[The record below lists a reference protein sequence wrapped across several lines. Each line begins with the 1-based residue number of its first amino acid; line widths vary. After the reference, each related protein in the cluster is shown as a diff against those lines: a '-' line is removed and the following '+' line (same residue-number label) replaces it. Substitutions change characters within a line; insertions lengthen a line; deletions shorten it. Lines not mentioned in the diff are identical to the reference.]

1 MTPRPASPTSLLWAH
16 QIKRENGHL
25 LGRIQKLESA
35 NDQHEN
41 RLKHAESAAK
51 SHANQDMA
59 ALAERVKA
67 LDQSGIPERLAKVEK
82 DVMSKLVD
90 VQADTEAVILKVS
103 SMEKDEAMA
112 EEERRKAFNKDKAL
126 LKRLGEAEEN
136 LKKYEQLLERV
147 GRRVDEQSIGNIR
160 VRLDALSTQVGKEG
174 SEMKLMV
181 ESIIVLERANAELRS
196 ANDKLAIEVEK
207 LAAKSSAMAS
217 VSGQAASVPA
227 KKQAGKRAASDFEF
241 GEEAQTPQPSLKK
254 KKPSHKWAGGGA
266 DKDIIGQS
274 TDIKRTPRAVV
285 SPYNPVSKPAKKTA
299 QKPAAQPVLR
309 SAPRSAPKVI
319 SKPAS
324 KPMPKIVPPKQS
336 KKAAI
341 SQTRSKPT
349 ASKKAAPKK
358 GSAAAV
364 VANPRRLLD
373 GQPDRPIVRA
383 GKGWVE
389 VAVTPSE
396 SGEESEEEIYNV
408 KPTRGRSRKIQ
419 PAQEELEVA
428 NDTQREDRGVHERA
442 IQQKQQA
449 KPRANRTIDM
459 RPDAPSASEETYQPS
474 TAMRTVKAE
483 QGGRTSLPIF
493 NQPGCIISSPS
504 VSPHRPIERRDTK
517 DALLA
522 AVVGSASPPRQPT
535 AAVEVEWSP
544 PPAPRAQV
552 GRRRVIKVDEY

>member
-16 QIKRENGHL
+16 QIKRENSHL

-35 NDQHEN
+35 NDQHED
-41 RLKHAESAAK
+41 RLKHAEIAAN
-51 SHANQDMA
+51 SHASRDMVV
-59 ALAERVKA
+59 LAERVKA
-67 LDQSGIPERLAKVEK
+67 LDESGIPKLLAKVEE
-82 DVMSKLVD
+82 DVMSKLDD
-90 VQADTEAVILKVS
+90 VQAETRAVILKVS
-103 SMEKDEAMA
+103 SLEKDEAKA

-126 LKRLGEAEEN
+126 LKRLGEAEEI

-160 VRLDALSTQVGKEG
+160 VQLDALSAQVGKEG

-181 ESIIVLERANAELRS
+181 ESIIVLERANAELRN
-196 ANDKLAIEVEK
+196 ANNKLAIEVEK
-207 LAAKSSAMAS
+207 LAVKSAAIASANA
-217 VSGQAASVPA
+217 QAESVPA

-241 GEEAQTPQPSLKK
+241 GEEAQTPQPPLKK

-274 TDIKRTPRAVV
+274 ADIKRTPRAVV

-299 QKPAAQPVLR
+299 QRPAAQPVLR

-341 SQTRSKPT
+341 SQTQPKATIP
-349 ASKKAAPKK
+349 KKAAPKK

-364 VANPRRLLD
+364 VANPRRCLD

-408 KPTRGRSRKIQ
+408 KPTRGRPRKIQ
-419 PAQEELEVA
+419 PAQEEYDMTTSML
-428 NDTQREDRGVHERA
+428 HEAPGAR
-442 IQQKQQA
+442 QQTTQKQLQA
-449 KPRANRTIDM
+449 EPRAKRTIDM
-459 RPDAPSASEETYQPS
+459 GPDALAPAEEQYQPS
-474 TAMRTVKAE
+474 TATRTIKAE
-483 QGGRTSLPIF
+483 QGGPKTLPIF
-493 NQPGCIISSPS
+493 NQTGCIISSPS
-504 VSPHRPIERRDTK
+504 VSPHRPIERKDTK

-522 AVVGSASPPRQPT
+522 AVVTSPSPPPQLA
-535 AAVEVEWSP
+535 AAVEADWLSP
-544 PPAPRAQV
+544 PVPRAQV
-552 GRRRVIKVDEY
+552 GRRRVIQVDEY

>member
-16 QIKRENGHL
+16 QIKRENSHL

-35 NDQHEN
+35 NDQHED
-41 RLKHAESAAK
+41 RLKHAEIAAN
-51 SHANQDMA
+51 SHASRDMVV
-59 ALAERVKA
+59 LAERVKA
-67 LDQSGIPERLAKVEK
+67 LDESGIPKLLAKVEE
-82 DVMSKLVD
+82 DVMSKLDD
-90 VQADTEAVILKVS
+90 VQAETKAVILKVS
-103 SMEKDEAMA
+103 SLEKDEAKA

-160 VRLDALSTQVGKEG
+160 VQLDALSAQVGKEG

-181 ESIIVLERANAELRS
+181 ESIIVLERANAELRN
-196 ANDKLAIEVEK
+196 ANNKLAIEVEK
-207 LAAKSSAMAS
+207 LAVKSAAIASANA
-217 VSGQAASVPA
+217 QAESVPA

-241 GEEAQTPQPSLKK
+241 GEEAQTPQPPLKK

-274 TDIKRTPRAVV
+274 ADIKRTPRAVV

-299 QKPAAQPVLR
+299 QRPAAQPVLR

-341 SQTRSKPT
+341 SQTQPKATIP
-349 ASKKAAPKK
+349 KKAAPKK

-364 VANPRRLLD
+364 VANPRRCLD

-389 VAVTPSE
+389 VAATPSE

-408 KPTRGRSRKIQ
+408 KPTRGRPRKIH
-419 PAQEELEVA
+419 PAQGEIDQT
-428 NDTQREDRGVHERA
+428 NSMPREDPAARQHATPKR
-442 IQQKQQA
+442 QQE
-449 KPRANRTIDM
+449 PRPKRTIDT
-459 RPDAPSASEETYQPS
+459 RPDAISSAKEQHRPS
-474 TAMRTVKAE
+474 TAMHAIKAE

-493 NQPGCIISSPS
+493 NQSGCIISSPS
-504 VSPHRPIERRDTK
+504 VSPHRPIERRDTQ

-522 AVVGSASPPRQPT
+522 AVVGSPSPPWQPA
-535 AAVEVEWSP
+535 AAVEARWSP
-544 PPAPRAQV
+544 PPVQRAQV
-552 GRRRVIKVDEY
+552 GRRRVIQFDEY